1 MLQGTTE
8 GNYTLQCLCQSSYL
22 VPFSSCAWMW
32 MNVPTIPGWDHFSF
46 FLMTQSWRSPEL
58 IKHLMTLI
66 LNHELFCLW
75 LSGLLMRKG
84 GNTKAHIPKRE
95 RQWSER
101 RGRRSIS
108 LPDCSDILYFLMKRE
123 ATKKRKSF
131 CLSSAKITEIWPR
144 RRKWWVHLSNF

>member
-1 MLQGTTE
+1 
-8 GNYTLQCLCQSSYL
+8 
-22 VPFSSCAWMW
+22 
-32 MNVPTIPGWDHFSF
+32 
-46 FLMTQSWRSPEL
+46 
-58 IKHLMTLI
+58 
-66 LNHELFCLW
+66 
-75 LSGLLMRKG
+75 MRKG

-108 LPDCSDILYFLMKRE
+108 LPDCSDILYFLMERE

-144 RRKWWVHLSNF
+144 RRKW